1 MTGWLPSLNALRAFE
16 AVSRH
21 LSYRRAADELHV
33 TPAAVKQLVRKLEEA
48 LGTPLVQRR
57 GRGLAL
63 SAAGVVGLSDLHSA
77 FKQIT
82 GAVEKMRAVERRQS
96 LTITVEASFA
106 AAWLVPKLDAFTRK
120 YPEVDVL
127 IDSSMRVVDLER
139 EGADIGIRYGVKH
152 GKDHVVHRL
161 FGDETL
167 AVCSPGFAKGPPAL
181 KTVKDLEKVT
191 LLHLDPSYMERMP
204 ATRHWFD
211 WQTWLATVGAGDV
224 KLGSGLRFNDYN
236 LAVQAAIAGQ
246 GVVLGS
252 WLIVKNAIR
261 ANLLVSPFAERAR
274 TDVGYDL
281 ATTTEAMARPEVAR
295 FVEWILEET
304 DAEGP
309 WQPAEPSAT

>member
-1 MTGWLPSLNALRAFE
+1 MTDWLPSLNALRAFE

-48 LGTPLVQRR
+48 LGTPLVRR
-57 GRGLAL
+57 SGRGIAL
-63 SAAGVVGLSDLHSA
+63 TGAGVAGLSDLNSA
-77 FKQIT
+77 FKLIT

-96 LTITVEASFA
+96 LTISVEASFA
-106 AAWLVPKLDAFTRK
+106 AAWLVPKLAAFKMK

-139 EGADIGIRYGVKH
+139 EGIDIGIRYGAKH
-152 GKDHVVHRL
+152 GKDHIVHRL
-161 FGDETL
+161 FEDETM
-167 AVCSPGFAKGPPAL
+167 AVCSPGLAKGPPAL
-181 KTVKDLEKVT
+181 ESIKDLEKAT
-191 LLHLDPSYMERMP
+191 LLHLDPSFLQSMP

-211 WQTWLATVGAGDV
+211 WQTWLDTVGAGDV
-224 KLGSGLRFNDYN
+224 KLGPGLRFNDYN

-252 WLIVKNAIR
+252 WLIVKDAIE
-261 ANLLVSPFAERAR
+261 ANLLVSPFAERAH
-274 TDVGYDL
+274 TDASYDL
-281 ATTTEAMARPEVAR
+281 ATTKEAMAKPAVAS

-304 DAEGP
+304 DAE
-309 WQPAEPSAT
+309 PSAT

>member
-1 MTGWLPSLNALRAFE
+1 MSSRRGQGYVYKRGNVWWIAYSIAGKKYQESSRSRSHAE
-16 AVSRH
+16 AVR
-21 LSYRRAADELHV
+21 LL
-33 TPAAVKQLVRKLEEA
+33 T
-48 LGTPLVQRR
+48 QRLAER
-57 GRGLAL
+57 GRGL
-63 SAAGVVGLSDLHSA
+63 S
-77 FKQIT
+77 
-82 GAVEKMRAVERRQS
+82 RR
-96 LTITVEASFA
+96 
-106 AAWLVPKLDAFTRK
+106 
-120 YPEVDVL
+120 
-127 IDSSMRVVDLER
+127 
-139 EGADIGIRYGVKH
+139 
-152 GKDHVVHRL
+152 
-161 FGDETL
+161 
-167 AVCSPGFAKGPPAL
+167 
-181 KTVKDLEKVT
+181 DLEKVT
-191 LLHLDPSYMERMP
+191 LLPLDPSYMERMP

-211 WQTWLATVGAGDV
+211 WQIWLATVGAGDV

>member
-1 MTGWLPSLNALRAFE
+1 MTEWLPSLNALRAFE

-21 LSYRRAADELHV
+21 LSYRGAADELHV

-57 GRGLAL
+57 GRGIAL
-63 SAAGVVGLSDLHSA
+63 TSAGVVGLSDLHNA
-77 FKQIT
+77 FQQIA

-106 AAWLVPKLDAFTRK
+106 AAWLIPKFNAFKKK
-120 YPEVDVL
+120 YPAVDVL

-152 GKDHVVHRL
+152 GKDHIVHRL
-161 FGDETL
+161 FDDETL
-167 AVCSPGFAKGPPAL
+167 AVCSPGLAKGPPAL
-181 KTVKDLEKVT
+181 KAVKDLEKVA
-191 LLHLDPSYMERMP
+191 LLHLDLSQMEWMP
-204 ATRHWFD
+204 VSRHWFD
-211 WQTWLATVGAGDV
+211 WQTWLATVGAGEV
-224 KLGSGLRFNDYN
+224 KFGSGLWFNDYN

-252 WLIVKNAIR
+252 WLIVKDALA

-281 ATTTEAMARPEVAR
+281 VTTKAAMARPEVAR

-304 DAEGP
+304 DAAGSSP
-309 WQPAEPSAT
+309 GG